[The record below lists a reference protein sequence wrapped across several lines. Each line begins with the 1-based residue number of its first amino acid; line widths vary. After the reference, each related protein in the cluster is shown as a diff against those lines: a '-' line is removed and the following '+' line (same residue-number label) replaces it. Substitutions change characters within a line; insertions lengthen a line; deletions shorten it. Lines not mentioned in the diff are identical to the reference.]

1 MNQRRIWLLH
11 HINNIYRLHSKKVIV
26 FRSCPL
32 RDANIAVM
40 SPLYVDIY
48 TVAATRSA
56 WACAKGRC
64 LPPLT
69 QRQHVPS
76 VHQKQ
81 GADNRALLNGAEV
94 TITGAFRYTSYG
106 YRQHLP
112 GY

>member
-40 SPLYVDIY
+40 SPYMLIFILLLRQDQHGP
-48 TVAATRSA
+48 AQ
-56 WACAKGRC
+56 KGDVS
-64 LPPLT
+64 PLT